1 MRYRAETDAQAEI
14 YKKKKKK
21 TAVCLNPRAFKKI
34 ESVYQFVSR
43 CFNYM
48 EATDLSTVKFAV
60 NEARRHCRSVVTV
73 SKVLL
78 SLHAMP
84 RHVKL
89 FLCFLAQSLSFLNSF
104 YKPVQ
109 TCYENF
115 YTRVCVFQCQRFM
128 FRNDLPRLKYSFSN
142 VFPTIGIQEK

>member
-1 MRYRAETDAQAEI
+1 
-14 YKKKKKK
+14 
-21 TAVCLNPRAFKKI
+21 
-34 ESVYQFVSR
+34 
-43 CFNYM
+43 M

-115 YTRVCVFQCQRFM
+115 YTRVCVYVCVCISMSTFHVSQWFAEIKIFLFQC
-128 FRNDLPRLKYSFSN
+128 FSN
-142 VFPTIGIQEK
+142 NRYTRKIIKRDCRYPRQCWLRIFLYLHKNKYNLHLYNKL